1 MWTGDSNVIRLLSMD
16 DALTGDEWESMS
28 EAERRA
34 YNDARTEEYLAEC
47 SREERVRF
55 EWENGS

>member
-1 MWTGDSNVIRLLSMD
+1 MD